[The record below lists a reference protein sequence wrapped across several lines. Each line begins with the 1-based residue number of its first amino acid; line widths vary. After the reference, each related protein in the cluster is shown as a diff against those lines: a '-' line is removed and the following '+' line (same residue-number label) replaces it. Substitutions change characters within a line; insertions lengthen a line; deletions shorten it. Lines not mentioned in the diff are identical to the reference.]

1 MQLIKKQIMF
11 VYRLFDYSL
20 YDQSHIQRKA
30 RSVTCRLTKNRTPIT
45 QMHGEIYQELI
56 EELKTGEVTCL
67 PTDTVVPKYN
77 FSKKY

>member
-1 MQLIKKQIMF
+1 MQTDKESNTHYPNAWRNI
-11 VYRLFDYSL
+11 
-20 YDQSHIQRKA
+20 
-30 RSVTCRLTKNRTPIT
+30 P
-45 QMHGEIYQELI
+45 GLI